1 MTPQSTFMVVAPLD
15 PAREGD
21 LRALLASMNTRP
33 GVADPE
39 NAVVPFGRY
48 DRLHFARFVILDDR
62 TTRDI
67 TAYGVPAPEY
77 PRYLAFLGDCDGPAR
92 EVLAELAEGAGDGL
106 GRIFSHCHG
115 YSRGAELLR
124 WMRAREHAPA
134 AAYTNWVGRTVR
146 QIREEAALRDALES
160 YLERAP
166 ELGAMEPREVRRA
179 LRRFVD
185 QERAAGRLT
194 LSPPDPT
201 PLAWQLEN
209 ALRAVGLPLLVLAFG
224 PLLLAYLP
232 LFVLQLRRR
241 EERDP
246 VIAPRVDPEHLRK
259 LSDQEDHEVTNQ
271 FSAMGSLKPGLF
283 RRWTVTALLGFLDYT
298 TRHIYTRGRLARVS
312 TIHFARWVFLDGK
325 RRVLFASSYD
335 GSLESYMDD
344 FINKVAFGL
353 NLVFSNGVGYPSSDL
368 LIFRGAK
375 DEQKFKYFIRRHELA
390 TEVWYNSHPGLTA
403 SDLEKNTRIR
413 EGLERPSMQDAEIRE
428 WMQLL

>member
-1 MTPQSTFMVVAPLD
+1 
-15 PAREGD
+15 
-21 LRALLASMNTRP
+21 
-33 GVADPE
+33 
-39 NAVVPFGRY
+39 
-48 DRLHFARFVILDDR
+48 
-62 TTRDI
+62 
-67 TAYGVPAPEY
+67 
-77 PRYLAFLGDCDGPAR
+77 
-92 EVLAELAEGAGDGL
+92 
-106 GRIFSHCHG
+106 
-115 YSRGAELLR
+115 
-124 WMRAREHAPA
+124 
-134 AAYTNWVGRTVR
+134 
-146 QIREEAALRDALES
+146 
-160 YLERAP
+160 
-166 ELGAMEPREVRRA
+166 
-179 LRRFVD
+179 
-185 QERAAGRLT
+185 
-194 LSPPDPT
+194 
-201 PLAWQLEN
+201 
-209 ALRAVGLPLLVLAFG
+209 
-224 PLLLAYLP
+224 
-232 LFVLQLRRR
+232 
-241 EERDP
+241 

-298 TRHIYTRGRLARVS
+298 TRHVYTRGRLARVS